1 MFLVFRRQQR
11 LYPSLKVSWW
21 SGSITFPTKLE
32 DSVRLD
38 LWHALDIFNQG
49 IVPVHIMLFFLLIL
63 VAMCED
69 DSDWVR
75 INFIDN
81 LSEYLDVIDVISLRP
96 FCASEHQ

>member
-1 MFLVFRRQQR
+1 M
-11 LYPSLKVSWW
+11 
-21 SGSITFPTKLE
+21 KLE

-38 LWHALDIFNQG
+38 LRHALDIFNQG
-49 IVPVHIMLFFLLIL
+49 IVPVHIMLCLLLIL

-96 FCASEHQ
+96 FCASEYQ